1 MKNFREFVTE
11 LYRPSTFFG
20 SGLSSHKVPYD
31 VTDGDVRNTINAILG
46 HTAVSEFLNPK
57 AAIGQ
62 VESKLAQIGINRTQ
76 RSLDDPSDEVQEET
90 FEGKG
95 EIVMSFSQ
103 FGEIIGKSVDTPIDE
118 LDLEERTIDVKF
130 KYEQLDN
137 GTFKVYGSL
146 V

>member
-20 SGLSSHKVPYD
+20 AGLSSKKVPYD
-31 VTDGDVRNTINAILG
+31 VTDEDVKLTINAILG

-62 VESKLAQIGINRTQ
+62 VESKLAQVGINRVQ
-76 RSLDDPSDEVQEET
+76 HPSDDPRNEVSEEE
-90 FEGKG
+90 FSGSG
-95 EIVMSFSQ
+95 ETVVSFSQ

-118 LDLEERTIDVKF
+118 LEKEEKVIDVKF